1 MDCSP
6 PGFSFLWDFLGKN
19 TGVGCSFL
27 LQGIFLNL
35 GLNPS
40 LLHLQAD
47 SLPLSHQGSPLQ
59 ELLPDKIFLLTPET
73 DHQRSLPW
81 GLKVTLF
88 MSLQDASTLTRV
100 IREVTSTLAWVRFL
114 DHFFISRKEKKK
126 SETLEGYYGK
136 LRKGSLGV
144 GGKEK
149 REMVL
154 KAEAARKV

>member
-1 MDCSP
+1 M
-6 PGFSFLWDFLGKN
+6 
-19 TGVGCSFL
+19 
-27 LQGIFLNL
+27 
-35 GLNPS
+35 
-40 LLHLQAD
+40 
-47 SLPLSHQGSPLQ
+47 
-59 ELLPDKIFLLTPET
+59 
-73 DHQRSLPW
+73 
-81 GLKVTLF
+81 
-88 MSLQDASTLTRV
+88 
-100 IREVTSTLAWVRFL
+100 RFL